1 MSIQMATSNDLEWI
15 NNQYDSIGFVRSDL
29 KRDKV
34 AIITY
39 NNEYAGVGRLVQIDE
54 DTLEMGGIYILPQ
67 FRGLQLA
74 GDLVSFLVETAKKLQ
89 VPNVY
94 CLPFEELKTFIRN
107 MAILRSIIRKK
118 LFIQLF

>member
-1 MSIQMATSNDLEWI
+1 
-15 NNQYDSIGFVRSDL
+15 
-29 KRDKV
+29 
-34 AIITY
+34 
-39 NNEYAGVGRLVQIDE
+39 
-54 DTLEMGGIYILPQ
+54 MGGIYILPQ

-94 CLPFEELKTFIRN
+94 CLPFEELENFIRN
-107 MAILRSIIRKK
+107 MAILRSILRKK